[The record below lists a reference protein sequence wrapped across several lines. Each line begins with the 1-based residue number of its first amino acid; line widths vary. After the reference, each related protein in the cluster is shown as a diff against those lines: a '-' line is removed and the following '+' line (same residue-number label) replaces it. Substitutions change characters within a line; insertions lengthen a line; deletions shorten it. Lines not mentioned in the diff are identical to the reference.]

1 MMIHSPQNHTHAI
14 KRVQNAHVHAVNAVT
29 LAIILFH
36 VEHAA
41 LTFCS
46 PSVVC
51 AACSTVPGHGARVH
65 ELVFAKLLTAVLWR
79 KVSGEEFVHLQHTQS
94 SCCLLVGLVL

>member
-1 MMIHSPQNHTHAI
+1 MIHSPQNHTHAI
-14 KRVQNAHVHAVNAVT
+14 KRVQNGHVHAVNAVT

-51 AACSTVPGHGARVH
+51 AACSPAARCLDMVH
-65 ELVFAKLLTAVLWR
+65 VCMSWSLL
-79 KVSGEEFVHLQHTQS
+79 
-94 SCCLLVGLVL
+94 SC